1 MRLVLRGQEGVLLRQ
16 VAEDIREHSGPL
28 PQGDGDDDDDDDG
41 DGDGDGDGDDDGDG
55 DKQNGNDDDRNPTF
69 AFAVCIMNKFS
80 QWRDFNQFQ
89 FAAELHLEC
98 TGKCIPQNFQ

>member
-1 MRLVLRGQEGVLLRQ
+1 MYE
-16 VAEDIREHSGPL
+16 APT
-28 PQGDGDDDDDDDG
+28 PDGG
-41 DGDGDGDGDDDGDG
+41 G

-98 TGKCIPQNFQ
+98 TGKCIPQNFQWQKI